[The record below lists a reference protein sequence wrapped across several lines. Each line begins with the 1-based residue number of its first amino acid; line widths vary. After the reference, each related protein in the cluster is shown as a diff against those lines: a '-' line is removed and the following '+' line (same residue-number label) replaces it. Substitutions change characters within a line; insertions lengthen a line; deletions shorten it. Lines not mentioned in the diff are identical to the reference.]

1 MPLVKTNMT
10 APTEIYKQIPMLAP
24 EEAADLV
31 AQAIIYRPVRLA
43 TRLGIFAEVL
53 HMLAPRISQ
62 VVMNTAY
69 RMFPESKAAMGQQAA
84 PAAPREPTPDQI
96 SFAQIMKG
104 IHL

>member
-1 MPLVKTNMT
+1 
-10 APTEIYKQIPMLAP
+10 
-24 EEAADLV
+24 
-31 AQAIIYRPVRLA
+31 VRLA

-69 RMFPESKAAMGQQAA
+69 RMFPESKAALKQQGAPEGA
-84 PAAPREPTPDQI
+84 PAHAPTPDQI
-96 SFAQIMKG
+96 AFAQIMKG

>member
-1 MPLVKTNMT
+1 M
-10 APTEIYKQIPMLAP
+10 
-24 EEAADLV
+24 

-69 RMFPESKAAMGQQAA
+69 RMFPESKAAMKQQGA
-84 PAAPREPTPDQI
+84 PEAPQGGAPTPDQMA
-96 SFAQIMKG
+96 FAQIMKG

>member
-1 MPLVKTNMT
+1 
-10 APTEIYKQIPMLAP
+10 MLAP

-62 VVMNTAY
+62 VIMNTAY
-69 RMFPESKAAMGQQAA
+69 RMFPESKAAMGQQGATA

-96 SFAQIMKG
+96 AFAQIMKG